1 MSHGAGKAAK
11 QSGSIHYT
19 RGGKINLQKNQKEN
33 FSFPG

>member
-1 MSHGAGKAAK
+1 MK
-11 QSGSIHYT
+11 QEKPPNKVEQYT